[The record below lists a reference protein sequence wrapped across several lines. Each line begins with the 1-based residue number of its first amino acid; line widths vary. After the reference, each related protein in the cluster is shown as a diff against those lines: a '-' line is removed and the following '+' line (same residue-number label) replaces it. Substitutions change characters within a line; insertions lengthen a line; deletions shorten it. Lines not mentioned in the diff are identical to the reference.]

1 MGAGSTAKLLASGAG
16 EASPDGVPQP
26 GPVIPI
32 GRTLWPFSSTP
43 TILSV
48 ASLGI
53 TWFIVGMGN
62 QGTSVSAQSQRAPLV
77 DQLRLVNQEYRLL
90 AKQNVRTASTW
101 ARLRELNERRLE
113 LVIAIV
119 DLDRLE
125 GGAIVA

>member
-1 MGAGSTAKLLASGAG
+1 LAIFIHNHDP
-16 EASPDGVPQP
+16 ERGVAWHHL
-26 GPVIPI
+26 VHC
-32 GRTLWPFSSTP
+32 
-43 TILSV
+43 
-48 ASLGI
+48 
-53 TWFIVGMGN
+53 GMGN